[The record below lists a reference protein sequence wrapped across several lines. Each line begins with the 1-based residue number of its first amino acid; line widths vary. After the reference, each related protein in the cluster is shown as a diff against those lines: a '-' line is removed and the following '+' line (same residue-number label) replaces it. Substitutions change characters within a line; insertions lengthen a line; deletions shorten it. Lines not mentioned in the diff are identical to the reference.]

1 MSNATDAVLAHA
13 RTLYLAGHHCS
24 EATVIAVGDHLMG
37 KTPEVLIRASNPFGG
52 GLGGCRQEL
61 CGVLAG
67 AALILGATRGR
78 LEPTED
84 DKAFYDL
91 VCRYRERFIEEFGS
105 AQCEAVRNTMP
116 EIDKRCG
123 PVVERGVRLLLEML

>member
-1 MSNATDAVLAHA
+1 M
-13 RTLYLAGHHCS
+13 
-24 EATVIAVGDHLMG
+24 IAVGDHLMG

-67 AALILGATRGR
+67 AVMALGATRGR

-84 DKAFYDL
+84 DKGFYDL
-91 VCRYRERFIEEFGS
+91 ACRYRERFIEEFGS
-105 AQCEAVRNTMP
+105 AQCEAVRDTMP
-116 EIDKRCG
+116 EMDKRCG